1 MDFRENDTDSK
12 DIQINQD
19 LIKIPIYYKDEKYTI
34 SINPSKDCININF
47 KLEKDRILTYY
58 FFEKFDLRDFKQKH
72 KIFLKHINI
81 KEIFAKLKDICKTYF
96 INLEIKGNKIS
107 ILFENNDT
115 KTTFKFAL
123 KKRIVS
129 QEKLNPLFEE
139 QIGDNTA
146 KLYKLKNQIINMN
159 KSLNLKNGIINN
171 IKANITKLN
180 TTLNNMPIIH
190 NPNHT
195 NTLNSV
201 STKNSSCNES
211 NSENNSNNNNGDEY
225 QEAMND
231 SDNNVQYNKNQKNSN
246 NKDNNSKNNDK
257 DNNKDTNTSN
267 DNNLDTFFCFEKND
281 PSQNKKII
289 ELLIILN
296 VVTIIIVL
304 YIFSSVYNFK
314 IDLGTDDMEENS
326 EYDDNKYTYLS
337 FVNNARNNENQNFRD
352 IFQEDLELLTKGD
365 DGITRASLQEDYMD
379 KKKKKNNERY
389 IYYSDN
395 LY

>member
-34 SINPSKDCININF
+34 SINPSKDCVNINF
-47 KLEKDRILTYY
+47 KLEKDKILTYY

-81 KEIFAKLKDICKTYF
+81 KEIFTKLKDICKTYF

-159 KSLNLKNGIINN
+159 KSLNLKNGILNN

-180 TTLNNMPIIH
+180 TILNNMPIIH
-190 NPNHT
+190 NSNHT

-201 STKNSSCNES
+201 STKNSSSNES
-211 NSENNSNNNNGDEY
+211 NSENNSNNNNEDEY

-231 SDNNVQYNKNQKNSN
+231 SDNNVQYNNKNQKNSNN
-246 NKDNNSKNNDK
+246 NKDNNSKNNNK
-257 DNNKDTNTSN
+257 DNNKDTNTNS
-267 DNNLDTFFCFEKND
+267 DNNLATFFCFEKND

-352 IFQEDLELLTKGD
+352 IFQEDL
-365 DGITRASLQEDYMD
+365 
-379 KKKKKNNERY
+379 
-389 IYYSDN
+389 
-395 LY
+395 